1 MRKQGK
7 NLKYQMPLTFG
18 TAESFLAGRDLMRSS
33 VISLYPEI
41 TLEVCNI
48 FLVDVIKRVPES
60 RSCCSHS
67 VPTLVANIS

>member
-1 MRKQGK
+1 
-7 NLKYQMPLTFG
+7 
-18 TAESFLAGRDLMRSS
+18 MRSS

-41 TLEVCNI
+41 TLEVYNI
-48 FLVDVIKRVPES
+48 FLVDVIRRVPES